1 MPPECAKRADG
12 ARKRYPVRAAAT
24 TGARRRFLTRHSA
37 FKLVYCSLPV
47 VGKMTPPPGGMHFD
61 FRMWSRHDR
70 GTSDICFDLESG
82 TEQQRHIELTKAW
95 DATTRTANSAMPKLP
110 RKFLVTFEFKNRR
123 GTMALSH
130 NFERVYGP
138 DTLKIITAAFDNAHE
153 CLPAKFKKSEHAR
166 RKLALLILRH
176 MEHGERDPSRLA
188 ETAVLDFL
196 R

>member
-37 FKLVYCSLPV
+37 FKISYCSLPV

-95 DATTRTANSAMPKLP
+95 DATTRTASSAMSKAAAQIPGHIRVQKQEGHDG
-110 RKFLVTFEFKNRR
+110 LV
-123 GTMALSH
+123 
-130 NFERVYGP
+130 P
-138 DTLKIITAAFDNAHE
+138 Q
-153 CLPAKFKKSEHAR
+153 
-166 RKLALLILRH
+166 
-176 MEHGERDPSRLA
+176 
-188 ETAVLDFL
+188 
-196 R
+196 